1 MIRMRTMSS
10 LTIGAL
16 LGLSLAVTGCGKYS
30 WGALTAQK
38 AYKDANALYSGS
50 DWKGAAAKYEQAL
63 ASDPSRSEIY
73 FYLGNSYDNMFKAS
87 HMGEPENDA
96 YIQKAIANYEKAAE
110 KDPKPEMRKLALQY
124 LVAAYGPEKLNAPE
138 KAEPIVQKMIQIEP
152 NEPTN
157 YFALSKIYEDGG
169 RYDDA
174 EQTLLKAKEVKP
186 NDPLV
191 YTTISGFY
199 NRQGDF
205 EKTIDALNKAA
216 DLEPKNPQG
225 YQLLATYYW
234 EKAYK
239 DHRLSSAQRKE
250 YIEKGLE
257 ATDKALSLNPE
268 YADALTYKN
277 LLLRMEGNEETD
289 MAKRA
294 ALYKQA
300 DELREKAIEL
310 NKARQSQPGAKP
322 GAPGAKPK

>member
-1 MIRMRTMSS
+1 MRTMSA
-10 LTIGAL
+10 LTVGTL

-38 AYKDANALYSGS
+38 SYKDANALYQGS

-63 ASDPSRSEIY
+63 ASDPSRTEIY

-87 HMGEPENDA
+87 HMGEAENDS

-110 KDPKPEMRKLALQY
+110 KDPKPDMRKLALQY
-124 LVAAYGPEKLNAPE
+124 LVAAYGPEKLNSPE

-152 NEPTN
+152 GEPGN
-157 YFALSKIYEDGG
+157 YFALMQIYENGG

-174 EQTLLKAKEVKP
+174 EQALMKAKEAKP

-191 YTTISGFY
+191 YTTLSGFY

-205 EKTIDALNKAA
+205 PKTIEALQKAA
-216 DLEPKNPQG
+216 ELEPKNPQG

-239 DHRLSSAQRKE
+239 DHRLSTPQRKE

-257 ATDKALSLNPE
+257 ATDKALALNPD
-268 YADALTYKN
+268 YADALLYKN
-277 LLLRMEGNEETD
+277 ILLRMQGNEETD
-289 MAKRA
+289 MVKRA
-294 ALYKQA
+294 ALFKEA
-300 DELREKAIEL
+300 DDLKARAIEL
-310 NKARQSQPGAKP
+310 NKACQSQPGAKP
-322 GAPGAKPK
+322 K

>member
-1 MIRMRTMSS
+1 MPKMSA
-10 LTIGAL
+10 LTTGAL
-16 LGLSLAVTGCGKYS
+16 LCLSLAATGCGKYS

-50 DWKGAAAKYEQAL
+50 DWKAAAAKYEQAL
-63 ASDPSRSEIY
+63 ASDPSRTEIY

-87 HMGEPENDA
+87 HMGEAENDS
-96 YIQKAIANYEKAAE
+96 YIQKAIQNYEKAAE
-110 KDPKPEMRKLALQY
+110 TDPKPDMKKLALQY
-124 LVAAYGPEKLNAPE
+124 LVAAYGPEKLNQPE
-138 KAEPIVQKMIQIEP
+138 KAEPIVQKMISLEP

-157 YFALSKIYEDGG
+157 YFALAKIYEDGG
-169 RYDDA
+169 RYDEA
-174 EQTLLKAKEVKP
+174 EQTLMKAKEVRS

-191 YTTISGFY
+191 YTTLSGFY

-205 EKTIDALNKAA
+205 PKTIDALNTAA
-216 DLEPKNPQG
+216 ELEPKNPQG

-239 DHRLSSAQRKE
+239 DHRLTSAQKKE
-250 YIEKGLE
+250 YIEKGLA
-257 ATDKALSLNPE
+257 ATDKALALNPD

-289 MAKRA
+289 LAKRA

-322 GAPGAKPK
+322 GAKPTGK

>member
-1 MIRMRTMSS
+1 MYKSS
-10 LTIGAL
+10 HAGEADN
-16 LGLSLAVTGCGKYS
+16 
-30 WGALTAQK
+30 
-38 AYKDANALYSGS
+38 DAN
-50 DWKGAAAKYEQAL
+50 
-63 ASDPSRSEIY
+63 
-73 FYLGNSYDNMFKAS
+73 
-87 HMGEPENDA
+87 
-96 YIQKAIANYEKAAE
+96 IQKAITNYEKAAE
-110 KDPKPEMRKLALQY
+110 KDPKPEMKKLALQY
-124 LVAAYGPEKLNAPE
+124 LVAAYGPEKLNSPE
-138 KAEPIVQKMIQIEP
+138 KAEPIVQKMIQLEP

-205 EKTIDALNKAA
+205 PKTIEALEKAA
-216 DLEPKNPQG
+216 ELEPKNPQG

-239 DHRLSSAQRKE
+239 DHRLTSPQKKE
-250 YIEKGLE
+250 YIGKGLE
-257 ATDKALSLNPE
+257 ATDKALALNPE

-277 LLLRMEGNEETD
+277 LLLRMQGNEETD

-294 ALYKQA
+294 ALYKEA
-300 DELREKAIEL
+300 DDLRNKAIDL
-310 NKARQSQPGAKP
+310 NKARQS
-322 GAPGAKPK
+322 GAKPK